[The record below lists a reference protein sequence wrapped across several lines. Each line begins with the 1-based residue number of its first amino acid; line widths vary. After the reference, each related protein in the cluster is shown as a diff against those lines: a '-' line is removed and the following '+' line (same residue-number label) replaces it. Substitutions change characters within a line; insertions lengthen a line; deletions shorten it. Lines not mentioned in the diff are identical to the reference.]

1 MYTRLYVLVE
11 KKKDILIEN
20 KIIGIYDLYDGQ
32 KKLLELNNL
41 YCENI
46 YKLEGPFS
54 VNINS
59 NKLLNN
65 NLFPEVNIPNYKP
78 MPNFPHPDIF
88 PDSPK

>member
-1 MYTRLYVLVE
+1 MTNEILNNV
-11 KKKDILIEN
+11 KPKWSSMWKDIF
-20 KIIGIYDLYDGQ
+20 
-32 KKLLELNNL
+32 KKYNLKEKLENL